1 MDCLV
6 KMARTMGYRGPNS
19 TGIYV
24 SKDKKSGLAHD
35 RLSIIDL
42 SESANQPMRN
52 EDASVWLVFN
62 GEIYNFRDLRASLQ
76 ERGHRFRSKS
86 DPEVIL
92 HLYEEKGI
100 DLLEDLN
107 GMFAFCLFDEKK
119 NEFYI
124 ARDRVGIKPLYYCFK
139 NGMFAFSSELK
150 ALLTLPQVKKDLDLI
165 GLDYYFT
172 LGYIP
177 EDLSIFRDIKKLR
190 PGHYLHYD
198 GHQIRIE
205 RYWRLES
212 KKIDLSSTSETDLV
226 DMLEEKLKDAVKI
239 RMVSDVP
246 IGTFL
251 SGGLDSSLVTSF
263 MAQAASHPINTF
275 TIGFESDE
283 YNETAYAR
291 LIADDIGS
299 IHREHPVEL
308 DAIDT
313 LDKLIYHFDEPFAD
327 SSLIPTYY
335 ISKVAKENVTVI
347 LSGDGGDEL
356 FGGYNWYSWVLL
368 VERLK
373 RKLGFASGMLSNL
386 GDILPDRIK
395 HKHLLS
401 VLRLDQ
407 PDSFLERV
415 LFFNDRQKDRL
426 YENDL
431 RPVWSER
438 HPRDRFLSFF
448 NGTHGD
454 LIDKMC
460 ITDFHYYLPED
471 ILTKVDRASMAVS
484 LETRVPWLDH
494 RLVEFAYS
502 IPSDLKI
509 RNGRKKYLPKKLA
522 EKVLPKDFP
531 VERKQGFCIP
541 ISQWMRNRMGDM
553 LEEELRNKSLSEY
566 LNTQYVREM
575 LNSYRKQKNINH
587 GPRLFSVLI
596 FALWHKKFIHQS

>member
-1 MDCLV
+1 
-6 KMARTMGYRGPNS
+6 MAKTMGHRGPNS

-24 SKDKKSGLAHD
+24 SKDKKTGLAHD

-42 SESANQPMRN
+42 SDSANQPMRN
-52 EDASVWLVFN
+52 EDATLWLVFN
-62 GEIYNFRDLRASLQ
+62 GEIYNFRELRAALL

-92 HLYEEKGI
+92 HLFEEKGI

-107 GMFAFCLFDEKK
+107 GMFAFCLFDEVK
-119 NEFYI
+119 NEFFL
-124 ARDRVGIKPLYYCFK
+124 ARDRVGIKPLYYYAK
-139 NGMFAFSSELK
+139 NGIFAFSSELK
-150 ALLTLPQVKKDLDLI
+150 ALLTLPQVKKEIDMT

-177 EDLSIFRDIKKLR
+177 EDLSIFQDIRKLR

-198 GHQIRIE
+198 GSQMRIE
-205 RYWRLES
+205 RYWQLDS
-212 KKIDLSSTSETDLV
+212 QKIDLSSASEMDLV
-226 DMLEEKLKDAVKI
+226 EMLEEKLNDAVKI

-251 SGGLDSSLVTSF
+251 SGGLDSSLVTTF
-263 MAQAASHPINTF
+263 MAQAAGRPVNTF
-275 TIGFESDE
+275 TIGFGSNE
-283 YNETAYAR
+283 YDETAFAR
-291 LIADDIGS
+291 LIAESIGS
-299 IHREHPVEL
+299 IHREHPVHL
-308 DAIDT
+308 DAIDM
-313 LDKLIYHFDEPFAD
+313 LDKLIFHFDEPFAD

-335 ISKVAKENVTVI
+335 ISRAAKENVTVI

-373 RKLGFASGMLSNL
+373 KKLGMASGMLSNL
-386 GDILPDRIK
+386 GDILPDRVK

-401 VLRLDQ
+401 VLRLEQ

-415 LFFNDRQKDRL
+415 LFFNDKQKSRL
-426 YENDL
+426 YANDL
-431 RPVWSER
+431 KRIGSQG
-438 HPRDRFLSFF
+438 HPRERFLHFF

-454 LIDKMC
+454 LIEKMS

-502 IPSDLKI
+502 VPSSLKI

-522 EKVLPKDFP
+522 EKVLPKNFP
-531 VERKQGFCIP
+531 VERKQGFCVP
-541 ISQWMRNRMGDM
+541 LSQWMRDRMGDM
-553 LEEELRNKSLSEY
+553 LEEELHDKSLSQY
-566 LNTQYVREM
+566 LNISYVREI
-575 LNSYRKQKNINH
+575 LNNHRKHENINH

-596 FALWHKKFIHQS
+596 FALWHKKFIRKS